1 MFFFSVI
8 ISEPFY
14 YLYITQRLFYLK
26 YNLQT
31 PAPNISAFRCQSPI
45 GRRGGPQEIT
55 IGGSCQQSVCSR
67 WSTLYN
73 KIVFFKFKLLCF
85 FFLLKSTHWFRRLD
99 PLPMKLHIVLDF
111 TTSTLDQIGTITW
124 LLTPIIY
131 NRVLRGIS
139 GRLAPG
145 VSRTLNH
152 TMCPLWC
159 IMVQQWVSHPV
170 TWY

>member
-1 MFFFSVI
+1 M
-8 ISEPFY
+8 ISEPFH
-14 YLYITQRLFYLK
+14 YLYITIDCFTKNIISKHRLKTSLLSDAS
-26 YNLQT
+26 LQLVEEVV
-31 PAPNISAFRCQSPI
+31 
-45 GRRGGPQEIT
+45 RRK
-55 IGGSCQQSVCSR
+55 SR
-67 WSTLYN
+67 LGEAVNNRFVHDDQPYIILVNCW
-73 KIVFFKFKLLCF
+73 VFFNSNFYG
-85 FFLLKSTHWFRRLD
+85 FFLLKSTQWFRRLD

-131 NRVLRGIS
+131 NRGLRGIF